1 MASFEVVNP
10 LGRWHRRGS
19 DGTLRSRTGSFERA
33 VSEKVQ
39 RFYQR
44 STRLRRLVGI
54 VGYHHGSHGIYRA
67 TVAGN
72 YWFCL
77 YDVLEAKGLEVCL
90 VNARHMKNV
99 SGRKSDVSDSH
110 GVARRWLLRLHTYGL
125 LSASF
130 IPDQQIR
137 ELRCYVRQRDKLEKQ
152 KAKDLQMMGS
162 SLTNMNI
169 KLQQVVSDI
178 EGETAMRILRAIA
191 SGVADAQQ
199 LASHRHSK
207 MKASQEELAQSL
219 TGNFQSEH
227 LFCLR
232 QALASYDGA
241 AIRFHRQQMSEC
253 ETEIERLLAIMQAGG
268 HPGELPE
275 DFQSKPKSR
284 KTRKNQYRFELA
296 GYLQAC
302 LGVDAT
308 RIDGLDENTVLEVI
322 AETGTDLSKWKTAK
336 HFTSWLRLAPNP
348 AVSAGKVLYHKG
360 HKTSSRAA
368 RAFRLAARS
377 LHSHKG
383 YLGQLYR
390 RLCLRKG
397 PSTAIK
403 AVARKLAVIF
413 YTMITEQQPY
423 QPRAVLDQIAEN
435 QRQLKKLKRQAQQK
449 GYKLVP
455 A

>member
-10 LGRWHRRGS
+10 LAAGIDVGAMEHYVAVPAHLSEQSVRKFSGFTS
-19 DGTLRSRTGSFERA
+19 DLHALGDWL
-33 VSEKVQ
+33 VS
-39 RFYQR
+39 
-44 STRLRRLVGI
+44 LGI
-54 VGYHHGSHGIYRA
+54 T
-67 TVAGN
+67 TVAMESTGN

-99 SGRKSDVSDSH
+99 SGRKSDVSDSQ
-110 GVARRWLLRLHTYGL
+110 WLLRLHTYGL

-178 EGETAMRILRAIA
+178 EGETAMRIIRAIA

-227 LFCLR
+227 LFCLQ

-253 ETEIERLLAIMQAGG
+253 ETQIERLLAIMQTGG

-296 GYLQAC
+296 SYLQAC